1 MLSVERGVSSPTAT
15 MPRRRSSSASN
26 SASNTG
32 CISVKPC
39 VPRSSAAVLKCRS
52 RAARESSSAFS
63 LSPAPAAEAM
73 VKGWAVIVARGV
85 SRTPG
90 LTASRS
96 RTIAAALSMACAS
109 WTEVPPNFITIIGA
123 RSPSRSTEVSLS
135 VEKLAVQNCSAG
147 RAANHVVREQRKFP
161 VKDIA
166 GPQPSD
172 HGSHA
177 ASAIHVKPR
186 LRTVRRGL
194 IDHWLLRRGRQ
205 LQFLRQTAKLVPRRD
220 DLCFGRWRTQLERDR
235 LHMSVFHGHAI
246 TVCAQH
252 QIGEVNPV
260 AIHRSQQLARFRFH
274 LWFFTRNVGNYIAEH
289 VARRHASI
297 SRAAG

>member
-1 MLSVERGVSSPTAT
+1 MANSWSVILARALTT
-15 MPRRRSSSASN
+15 T
-26 SASNTG
+26 TG
-32 CISVKPC
+32 
-39 VPRSSAAVLKCRS
+39 
-52 RAARESSSAFS
+52 F
-63 LSPAPAAEAM
+63 
-73 VKGWAVIVARGV
+73 
-85 SRTPG
+85 
-90 LTASRS
+90 TASRS

-205 LQFLRQTAKLVPRRD
+205 LQFLPQTPKLVPPPD
-220 DLCFGRWRTQLERDR
+220 DLSFRHWLTHLER
-235 LHMSVFHGHAI
+235 A
-246 TVCAQH
+246 
-252 QIGEVNPV
+252 
-260 AIHRSQQLARFRFH
+260 
-274 LWFFTRNVGNYIAEH
+274 
-289 VARRHASI
+289 
-297 SRAAG
+297 